1 MNPVLGFVGLATLNM
16 NNYLPT
22 QFKPYLCLTSVSFR
36 GTILLLVSNDI
47 IKNLNQELAQKI
59 FTLCKELAVSN
70 VIQKFHVDKLTERC
84 RSHGHSHVV
93 YGMGQEVL
101 FWKLKNLN

>member
-70 VIQKFHVDKLTERC
+70 VIQKFHVDKLNDVEVMATLMSSMAWVKRC
-84 RSHGHSHVV
+84 CS
-93 YGMGQEVL
+93 E
-101 FWKLKNLN
+101 N